1 LGATLCAGRVLS
13 DEREGEITKQLP
25 GRRPQHLELD
35 ECGWKPQNC
44 KGMKR
49 FSIITVFILTALT
62 SFAQTN
68 APAGATRAM
77 SLADCIQEAMQHNLD
92 MQVQRYTPEISLYLL
107 NANYNGY
114 DPTFN
119 FSGTHTYND
128 SPAIFQNGQRI
139 PGNEINA
146 DSFGSDF
153 SGSTPWGMTYD
164 LGAQNVQSQ
173 KGFQFAT
180 VGTNSTLVKSPVQSS
195 SGQLGALKLTQPL
208 LKNFWIDQTR
218 LNVRLGKNALQNSE
232 QGVRQQIITSVT
244 AVENAYYELIYA
256 QENIEVQQEALN
268 LAQTQLDQDKQ
279 RVQIG
284 TMTPLDE
291 QQDEA
296 QVASSKANLIAAQFT
311 FNKDQNVLK
320 NLLTDN
326 YILWHNTLIQ
336 PTATLTAT
344 MQLFDLQDSW
354 NKGMTER
361 PDLLQARLN
370 VEKQGIQLKFD
381 YNQLYPSL
389 DLVGSY
395 GYNGAGDNFSGTFDQ
410 FNQANQPF
418 WSYGAEFSM
427 PLSNV
432 GARNTY
438 KADKVTL
445 KQLLLTLKQKEQ
457 SIMVDIDDAV
467 KQAQS
472 DYEAVDAQR
481 EARIHAEAA
490 LDAEQKKYAVGKS
503 TTFTVLQLQNTLTT
517 DRAAEI
523 RALAN
528 YNEDLANLAAAEGST
543 LERDGIVLDL
553 SSPQNPPPSL
563 QSSAPSPGTPSVR
576 NLW

>member
-1 LGATLCAGRVLS
+1 M
-13 DEREGEITKQLP
+13 
-25 GRRPQHLELD
+25 LD
-35 ECGWKPQNC
+35 ESGRKPQNGR
-44 KGMKR
+44 GMKR

-68 APAGATRAM
+68 ATSAVREM

-92 MQVQRYTPEISLYLL
+92 MQVQRYNPQISLYNL
-107 NANYNGY
+107 NANYGGY
-114 DPTFN
+114 DPTFSL
-119 FSGTHTYND
+119 SGTHNYND
-128 SPAIFQNGQRI
+128 SGGSFQDGQHI
-139 PGNEINA
+139 AGSTYNA
-146 DSFGSDF
+146 DNFSSSFNG
-153 SGSTPWGMTYD
+153 TLPWGTIYN
-164 LGAQNVQSQ
+164 LGGNVSST
-173 KGFQFAT
+173 KGENGVSNFTLPFQ
-180 VGTNSTLVKSPVQSS
+180 QS
-195 SGQLGALKLTQPL
+195 SGQVGGLTLTQPL
-208 LKNFWIDQTR
+208 LRDFWIDQTR
-218 LNVRLGKNALQNSE
+218 LNIRLGKNALQNSE

-256 QENIEVQQEALN
+256 QENIKVQQDALT

-296 QVASSKANLIAAQFT
+296 QVASSKANLIAAQST
-311 FNKDQNVLK
+311 LNTDENTLK

-326 YILWHNTLIQ
+326 YILWHETLIQ
-336 PTATLTAT
+336 PTATLNAT

-395 GYNGAGDNFSGTFDQ
+395 GYNGSGDDFGGTFNGFD
-410 FNQANQPF
+410 QANQPF
-418 WSYGAEFSM
+418 WSYGAQFSM

-438 KADKVTL
+438 KAGKVTL
-445 KQLLLTLKQKEQ
+445 KQLLLQLKQLEQ
-457 SIMVDIDDAV
+457 TVMVQIDNAV
-467 KQAQS
+467 KQAES
-472 DYEAVDAQR
+472 DFQAVEAQR

-503 TTFTVLQLQNTLTT
+503 TTFVVLQLQNTLTS

-528 YNEDLANLAAAEGST
+528 YNEDLANLAAEEGST
-543 LERDGIVLDL
+543 LERNGVVLNPSVPQYSPSPTT
-553 SSPQNPPPSL
+553 SSSWQNSSAPQNP
-563 QSSAPSPGTPSVR
+563 SVR
-576 NLW
+576 DLW

>member
-1 LGATLCAGRVLS
+1 LGATLCFARVLF
-13 DEREGEITKQLP
+13 DGRAGEITKQLP

-35 ECGWKPQNC
+35 ESGRKPQNG
-44 KGMKR
+44 KAMKR
-49 FSIITVFILTALT
+49 FSIITVFVLTALT

-92 MQVQRYTPEISLYLL
+92 MQVQRYNPEISLYNL
-107 NANYNGY
+107 NANYGGY
-114 DPTFN
+114 DPTFS
-119 FSGTHTYND
+119 FSGQHDYND
-128 SPAIFQNGQRI
+128 SGATFQNGQRI
-139 PGNEINA
+139 LGNELNS
-146 DSFGSDF
+146 DSFSSSFNG
-153 SGSTPWGMTYD
+153 TLPWGTIYD
-164 LGAQNVQSQ
+164 LGGNVSSTKGTQAGSFPIQN
-173 KGFQFAT
+173 
-180 VGTNSTLVKSPVQSS
+180 S
-195 SGQLGALKLTQPL
+195 SGQVGALTLTQPL

-218 LNVRLGKNALQNSE
+218 LNIRLGKNALQNSE

-244 AVENAYYELIYA
+244 AVENAYYEVIYA

-296 QVASSKANLIAAQFT
+296 QVASSKANLIAAQST
-311 FNKDQNVLK
+311 LNTDQNTLK

-395 GYNGAGDNFSGTFDQ
+395 GYNGSGDNFSGTFNEFD
-410 FNQANQPF
+410 QANTPF
-418 WSYGAEFSM
+418 WSYGAQFSM

-438 KADKVTL
+438 KAGKVTL
-445 KQLLLTLKQKEQ
+445 KQLLLQLKQLEQ
-457 SIMVDIDDAV
+457 TVMVEIDNAV

-517 DRAAEI
+517 DRANEI

-528 YNEDLANLAAAEGST
+528 YNEDLANLAAEEGST

-563 QSSAPSPGTPSVR
+563 QSSSSPPGTPSVR

>member
-1 LGATLCAGRVLS
+1 M
-13 DEREGEITKQLP
+13 
-25 GRRPQHLELD
+25 LD
-35 ECGWKPQNC
+35 ESGRNPQNSR
-44 KGMKR
+44 GMKR
-49 FSIITVFILTALT
+49 FSIITVLILTAWT

-68 APAGATRAM
+68 ATSAVREM

-92 MQVQRYTPEISLYLL
+92 MQVQRYNPQISLYNL
-107 NANYNGY
+107 NANYGGY

-119 FSGTHTYND
+119 FSGTHNYND
-128 SPAIFQNGQRI
+128 SGGSFQDGQHI
-139 PGNEINA
+139 AGSVYNA
-146 DSFGSDF
+146 DNFSSSFNG
-153 SGSTPWGMTYD
+153 TLPWGTIYN
-164 LGAQNVQSQ
+164 LGGNVSST
-173 KGFQFAT
+173 KGENGVSNFTLPFQ
-180 VGTNSTLVKSPVQSS
+180 QS
-195 SGQLGALKLTQPL
+195 SGQVGGLALTQPL
-208 LKNFWIDQTR
+208 LKDFWIDSTR
-218 LNVRLGKNALQNSE
+218 LNIRLGKNALQFSE
-232 QGVRQQIITSVT
+232 QGLRQQIITSVT

-256 QENIEVQQEALN
+256 QENIEVQQDALT
-268 LAQTQLDQDKQ
+268 LAQTQLDQDRQ

-296 QVASSKANLIAAQFT
+296 QVASSKANLIAAQST
-311 FNKDQNVLK
+311 LNTDENTLK

-326 YILWHNTLIQ
+326 YILWHETLIK
-336 PTATLTAT
+336 PTATLNAT

-395 GYNGAGDNFSGTFDQ
+395 GYNGSGDNFGGTFNGFD
-410 FNQANQPF
+410 QANPPF
-418 WSYGAEFSM
+418 WSYGAQFSM

-438 KADKVTL
+438 KAGKVTL
-445 KQLLLTLKQKEQ
+445 KQLLLQLKQLEQ
-457 SIMVDIDDAV
+457 TVMVQIDNAV

-472 DYEAVDAQR
+472 DYEAVEAQR

-503 TTFTVLQLQNTLTT
+503 TTFVVLQLQNTLTS

-528 YNEDLANLAAAEGST
+528 YNEDLANLAAEEGST
-543 LERDGIVLDL
+543 LERNGIVL
-553 SSPQNPPPSL
+553 NP
-563 QSSAPSPGTPSVR
+563 SAPQYSPSPTTSSSSQNSQDPSVR

>member
-1 LGATLCAGRVLS
+1 
-13 DEREGEITKQLP
+13 
-25 GRRPQHLELD
+25 
-35 ECGWKPQNC
+35 
-44 KGMKR
+44 MKC
-49 FSIITVFILTALT
+49 FSIITVFILTAFT

-68 APAGATRAM
+68 TPAGATRAM
-77 SLADCIQEAMQHNLD
+77 SLADCLQEAMQHNLD
-92 MQVQRYTPEISLYLL
+92 MQVQRYNPEISLYNL
-107 NANYNGY
+107 NANYGGY
-114 DPTFN
+114 DPTFS
-119 FSGTHTYND
+119 FSGQHDYND
-128 SPAIFQNGQRI
+128 SGATFQNGQRI
-139 PGNEINA
+139 LGNEINS
-146 DSFGSDF
+146 DNFSSSFNG
-153 SGSTPWGMTYD
+153 TLPWGTIYD
-164 LGAQNVQSQ
+164 LGCNVSSTKGTQAGSIPIQN
-173 KGFQFAT
+173 
-180 VGTNSTLVKSPVQSS
+180 S
-195 SGQLGALKLTQPL
+195 SGQLGALTLTQPL

-218 LNVRLGKNALQNSE
+218 LSIRLGKNALQNSE

-296 QVASSKANLIAAQFT
+296 QVASSKANLIAAQFE
-311 FNKDQNVLK
+311 FNKDQNTLK

-336 PTATLTAT
+336 PTATLTAM

-389 DLVGSY
+389 DLIGSY
-395 GYNGAGDNFSGTFDQ
+395 GYNGSGDNFSGTFNEFD
-410 FNQANQPF
+410 QANTPF
-418 WSYGAEFSM
+418 WSYGAQFSM

-438 KADKVTL
+438 KAGKVTL
-445 KQLLLTLKQKEQ
+445 KQLLLQLKQLEQ
-457 SIMVDIDDAV
+457 TVMVEIDNAV

-517 DRAAEI
+517 DRANEI

-528 YNEDLANLAAAEGST
+528 YNEDLANLAAEEGST
-543 LERDGIVLDL
+543 LERNGIVLDL
-553 SSPQNPPPSL
+553 SWPQKSYSPQSSSPP
-563 QSSAPSPGTPSVR
+563 QGTPSVR
-576 NLW
+576 SLW